1 MRRAGVSA
9 ARRCVRQLTVGVV
22 GTLAVLVAAPAP
34 ALAATWSPVQV
45 VSEAGWSGQDQ
56 PFVAVDRQGDSLLAW
71 AGCDNNASG
80 CYDQVQAQTA
90 SVDGVLGPVQTLSPL
105 GASASWPKVASDDDG
120 DSAVVWTQDGL
131 VAGRRMSAT
140 GELGPLRMI
149 TTWHGVSPAVAVDPS
164 GLALVAWTE
173 IRDGAYT
180 TKARYFGADSS
191 LGPELTLGVGADQP
205 VVAVDRAGTA
215 LVAWTESYER
225 VVARRVR
232 PEGVSALRVI
242 AGQGTDIRY
251 ASVSMAMDRDGDAV
265 ISYRWVRAS
274 EPPRLRVR
282 HYSHTDTLGSV
293 INVSPAGHELS
304 LFDELAGD
312 LDGDA
317 VLTWGRWTSDGT
329 QVFARSIS
337 GTGAL
342 GTVTRL
348 GAGDWPKITLDDDG
362 DGLVTW
368 QAPSPDF
375 STSRVHGRTIGSDG
389 VFGAAEILAPDGR
402 YAQPAS
408 SPTGRF
414 SVIWQKGSYPSDI
427 RARFGGPAD

>member
-1 MRRAGVSA
+1 MHRPDRSATRR
-9 ARRCVRQLTVGVV
+9 RTRQLTAGVV
-22 GTLAVLVAAPAP
+22 GVLAALAAVPAP
-34 ALAATWSPVQV
+34 AWAATWSPIQV

-56 PFVAVDRQGDSLLAW
+56 PFVAVDRQGDALLAW
-71 AGCDNNASG
+71 AGCDSNASG
-80 CYDQVQAQTA
+80 CYDQVKVQTV
-90 SVDGVLGPVQTLSPL
+90 SVDGVPGPVQTLSPL

-131 VAGRRMSAT
+131 VAGRRVSAT
-140 GELGPLRMI
+140 GELGPLQMI
-149 TTWHGVSPAVAVDPS
+149 ATWHGVSPAVAVDPS
-164 GLALVAWTE
+164 GLALVTWTE
-173 IRDGAYT
+173 IRDGTYT

-191 LGPELTLGVGADQP
+191 LGPELTLGVGVDQP
-205 VVAVDRAGTA
+205 VVGVDRTGTA

-242 AGQGTDIRY
+242 AGRATDVRY
-251 ASVSMAMDRDGDAV
+251 ASVSLAVDRDGDAV
-265 ISYRWVRAS
+265 ISYRWSKAG
-274 EPPRLRVR
+274 ELPRLRLR
-282 HYSHTDTLGSV
+282 QLSRTDTLGSV
-293 INVSPAGHELS
+293 ISVSPAAHELT

-317 VLTWGRWTSDGT
+317 VLTWGRWTPEGR

-337 GTGAL
+337 STGVL

-348 GAGDWPKITLDDDG
+348 GVGDWPKITLDDDG

-368 QAPSPDF
+368 NTPSPDF
-375 STSRVHGRTIGSDG
+375 STTQVQARTIGQDG
-389 VFGAAEILAPDGR
+389 AFGAAEIIAPDGR

-414 SVIWQKGSYPSDI
+414 SVIWQKASYEYDI
-427 RARFGGPAD
+427 RARFGQ

>member
-1 MRRAGVSA
+1 VHGTDRSTARRRTRQFAAGVIGA
-9 ARRCVRQLTVGVV
+9 
-22 GTLAVLVAAPAP
+22 LAVLAGVPAP
-34 ALAATWSPVQV
+34 AWAATWSPIQV
-45 VSEAGWSGQDQ
+45 VSEPGWSGLDQ

-71 AGCDNNASG
+71 AGCDNNTSG
-80 CYDQVQAQTA
+80 CNDQVKAQLV
-90 SVDGVLGPVQTLSPL
+90 SVDGTAGPVQTLSPV
-105 GASASWPKVASDDDG
+105 GPSAFWPKVASDDDG

-131 VAGRRMSAT
+131 VAGRRVSAT
-140 GELGPLRMI
+140 GELGPLQMI

-164 GLALVAWTE
+164 GLALVTWTE
-173 IRDGAYT
+173 IRDGTYT

-205 VVAVDRAGTA
+205 VVGVDRTGTA
-215 LVAWTESYER
+215 VVAWTESYER

-232 PEGVSALRVI
+232 PEGVAPLRVI
-242 AGQGTDIRY
+242 AGRATDVRY
-251 ASVSMAMDRDGDAV
+251 ASVSLAVDRDGDAV
-265 ISYRWVRAS
+265 ISYRWSKAGD
-274 EPPRLRVR
+274 PPRLRVR
-282 HYSHTDTLGSV
+282 HLSQTDTLGSV
-293 INVSPAGHELS
+293 LSVSPAAHELS

-317 VLTWGRWTSDGT
+317 VLTWGRWTPEGR

-337 GTGAL
+337 STGVL
-342 GTVTRL
+342 GTVIRL
-348 GAGDWPKITLDDDG
+348 GDGDWPKITLDDDG

-375 STSRVHGRTIGSDG
+375 STTQVHARTIGPDG
-389 VFGAAEILAPDGR
+389 TVGADETIAPDGR

-414 SVIWQKGSYPSDI
+414 SVIWQKASYEYDI
-427 RARFGGPAD
+427 RARFSQ